1 MGDVA
6 ADEADGVRGEG
17 ENDESSVP
25 RTLPVTVN
33 WLCRAGLPA
42 DANPLISMVLM
53 SLQFEWG

>member
-25 RTLPVTVN
+25 EDTVSDSVPALPRRSTRGRKPPNRCGFNV
-33 WLCRAGLPA
+33 A
-42 DANPLISMVLM
+42 
-53 SLQFEWG
+53 